1 MIDNY
6 QQALSLM
13 EKMRL
18 ELPFTV
24 YPDQGLL
31 KIAEEKGDILSPNQP
46 MDVRQ
51 VVYVE
56 EGGIV
61 CAVEKSP
68 EDTVYI
74 SSVTHLKIPDDHPLV
89 SEIRDY
95 QNRRKYRLAVAE
107 GKTGRAKRLARK
119 VKKKKGFGNS

>member
-51 VVYVE
+51 VVYSVSQTHE
-56 EGGIV
+56 VHLGGGSDPQGI
-61 CAVEKSP
+61 C
-68 EDTVYI
+68 
-74 SSVTHLKIPDDHPLV
+74 
-89 SEIRDY
+89 
-95 QNRRKYRLAVAE
+95 
-107 GKTGRAKRLARK
+107 
-119 VKKKKGFGNS
+119 

>member
-1 MIDNY
+1 M
-6 QQALSLM
+6 
-13 EKMRL
+13 
-18 ELPFTV
+18 
-24 YPDQGLL
+24 
-31 KIAEEKGDILSPNQP
+31 SPNQP

-107 GKTGRAKRLARK
+107 GKTEEQ
-119 VKKKKGFGNS
+119 ND

>member
-74 SSVTHLKIPDDHPLV
+74 SSVTHLKIPDDHP
-89 SEIRDY
+89 
-95 QNRRKYRLAVAE
+95 
-107 GKTGRAKRLARK
+107 
-119 VKKKKGFGNS
+119 